1 YSRQSKEKVE
11 RYAGARGHP
20 LYVHE
25 LKEDEGAG
33 INDLAD
39 LVRRP
44 TCSVCGTLKR
54 YHFNRAAVMKGYNVL
69 ATGHNLDDE
78 AARLLGNVL
87 HWQLPYL
94 AKQQPVLAPTHAK
107 FARKVRPL
115 YRTSEYETAVYAFLR
130 GLDYV
135 VEECP
140 NSHGATQLIY
150 KELLNRLEDTMP
162 GSKLAFVSDFLRHAQ
177 PLFAGAP
184 DNPPGECGRCG

>member
-1 YSRQSKEKVE
+1 IREYSRQSKEKVE
-11 RYAGARGHP
+11 RYTGARGIP

-87 HWQLPYL
+87 HWQEQYLEKQAPALPYSVEGF
-94 AKQQPVLAPTHAK
+94 AKK
-107 FARKVRPL
+107 EKPL
-115 YRTSEYETAVYAFLR
+115 YRLAERKIAASATVTGIYYTA
-130 GLDYV
+130 DKS
-135 VEECP
+135 P
-140 NSHGATQLIY
+140 NA
-150 KELLNRLEDTMP
+150 KAAKM
-162 GSKLAFVSDFLRHAQ
+162 
-177 PLFAGAP
+177 
-184 DNPPGECGRCG
+184 